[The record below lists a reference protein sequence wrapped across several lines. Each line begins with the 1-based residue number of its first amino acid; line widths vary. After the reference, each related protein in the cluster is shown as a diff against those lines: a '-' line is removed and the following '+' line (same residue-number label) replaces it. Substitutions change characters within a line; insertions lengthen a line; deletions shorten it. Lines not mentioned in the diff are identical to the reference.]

1 MNLPLLALLTAAKS
15 SILVGGQAVI
25 EGVMMRV
32 PGAHATAVRRKDE
45 SITVDKHEYALMKDR
60 FTWAAWPVIRGVVA
74 LFESLKIGM
83 GTLQWSA
90 DIAIRD
96 EEEHPEEYE
105 ENKVATFLT
114 TAVAILIGIGLF
126 LIAPLWITTKLLN
139 IEKQMFAFNL
149 VAGGFRIFFFLVY
162 LFLIS
167 RIQDVKR
174 LFEYHGAEHKVVFT
188 FESGLELNW
197 ENTRNF
203 STFHPRCGTSFLFI
217 VLLAA
222 ILIYAI
228 LDTFTLA
235 IFGMINLPIRI
246 ALHLLFLPLVAGT
259 SYEVIKV
266 TSGNMHRPLLRAVA
280 QPGLW
285 LQRITTSEPDEGQVE
300 VAITALKDAF
310 GDAYEQ
316 YAGKEYIAEAVA

>member
-1 MNLPLLALLTAAKS
+1 MNLPLLSLLIAAKS
-15 SILVGGQAVI
+15 AILVGGQAVI

-32 PGAHATAVRRKDE
+32 PGGYATAVRRKDD
-45 SITVDKHEYALMKDR
+45 SITVDKHEYALLKER
-60 FTWAAWPVIRGVVA
+60 FTCATWPLIRGAVA

-90 DIAIRD
+90 DMAIRD
-96 EEEHPEEYE
+96 EEEHPEDYK
-105 ENKVATFLT
+105 ENKFATFLT
-114 TAVAILIGIGLF
+114 TAVAVLVGIGLF
-126 LIAPLWITTKLLN
+126 LIAPLWITTRLLN
-139 IEKQMFAFNL
+139 IEKQMFTFNL
-149 VAGGFRIFFFLVY
+149 VAGGFRIFFFLLY

-167 RIQDVKR
+167 MIHDVKR

-197 ENTRNF
+197 DNTRHF
-203 STFHPRCGTSFLFI
+203 TTFHPRCGTSFLFI

-222 ILIYAI
+222 ILIYAV
-228 LDTFTLA
+228 LDTFTMA
-235 IFGMINLPIRI
+235 IFGMINLPMRI
-246 ALHLLFLPLVAGT
+246 ALHLLFLPVVAGA

-266 TSGNMHRPLLRAVA
+266 TSANMHQLLFRAVA

-285 LQRITTSEPDEGQVE
+285 LQRITTNEPDEGQVE

-310 GDAYEQ
+310 GDAYEH